1 MTEANRSRSQVDEN
15 TNINIAKNSSGSGSQ
30 ENQPKDDCHDEI
42 FGPLSKLEFQ
52 NRKRE
57 EENTDDI
64 NQKANKDKKVK
75 SKDNKKNEMVQINI
89 YDMDRGIQNTD
100 KKMVFI
106 ENKTGILQRDNDQ
119 ERVEKIIE
127 RKM

>member
-1 MTEANRSRSQVDEN
+1 
-15 TNINIAKNSSGSGSQ
+15 
-30 ENQPKDDCHDEI
+30 
-42 FGPLSKLEFQ
+42 
-52 NRKRE
+52 
-57 EENTDDI
+57 
-64 NQKANKDKKVK
+64 
-75 SKDNKKNEMVQINI
+75 
-89 YDMDRGIQNTD
+89 MDRGIQNTD